1 MTETR
6 REKERETRKAQIL
19 EAATEIIKEHGIEG
33 LSIRKI
39 AARIEYAPSVIYHY
53 FKDKEEIL
61 DHVMQTGYGKIMHAV
76 ATAAAKEGTAAEVLK
91 GMTKNYIRAA
101 LAMPEEFMSA
111 QLSQSAVALR
121 HTSSMFRG
129 AAIEKPALAVLAGCI
144 SRLETSQEMDE
155 DEIELRAQMVAAST
169 FGLISK
175 LISEKDLERNQ
186 QDRLID
192 FFTDN
197 TVLEIA
203 GVDSRLL
210 TK

>member
-6 REKERETRKAQIL
+6 REREREARKALIL
-19 EAATEIIKEHGIEG
+19 EAATEIIKEHGIDG

-39 AARIEYAPSVIYHY
+39 ATHIEYAPSVIYHY

-61 DHVMQTGYGKIMHAV
+61 DHVMQTGYSKIMRAV
-76 ATAAAKEGTAAEVLK
+76 ATAAVKEGPAEEVLK
-91 GMTKNYIRAA
+91 DMTRNYILAA

-129 AAIEKPALAVLAGCI
+129 AAKDKPALAVLAGCI
-144 SRLETSQEMDE
+144 ARFDTSQEMDE

-169 FGLISK
+169 LGLILK
-175 LISEKDLERNQ
+175 LISEKDLERDQ
-186 QDRLID
+186 QNRLVD
-192 FFTDN
+192 FFTEK

-203 GVDSRLL
+203 GAVSR
-210 TK
+210 